1 MIRELVG
8 KIEAKQHLT
17 QAEASALMQDLLGG
31 RVEEAEIVSLLTALG
46 DKGVTL
52 EELVGFASV
61 MRSKACET
69 LEEAGVDVD
78 LLRGEAGLLD
88 TCGTGGDGRG
98 TFNVSTAA
106 AIVAAAAGARV
117 AKHGN
122 RSISSR
128 SGSADVLEALGVRL
142 DLPLERIPQCLEE
155 VGLVFLFA
163 PRVHLAMKHVQGA
176 RRKLRTKTVFNLLG
190 PLTNP
195 LGATAQLLGVYEPQL
210 AEMMAQ
216 VLAGLGSR
224 RALVVAG
231 ADGTDEVSTV
241 GGTKLCE
248 LRDGE
253 VSTREIAPEEFGLSR
268 RSADS
273 LQGGDP
279 SANAALMR
287 DILGGHLG
295 PLRDW
300 VLVNTSA
307 ALVAAGRAEGFR
319 EGVAMA
325 AEAIDSG
332 RARQK
337 LESLAAFTRKCSA

>member
-46 DKGVTL
+46 DKGATL

>member
-1 MIRELVG
+1 MFREFIE

-17 QAEASALMQDLLGG
+17 QAEASALMQELLGG

-46 DKGVTL
+46 DKGATL

-61 MRSKACET
+61 MRSKARET

-78 LLRGEAGLLD
+78 ALRGEAGLLD

-128 SGSADVLEALGVRL
+128 SGSADVLEALSVRL

-163 PRVHLAMKHVQGA
+163 PRIHLAMKHVQGA
-176 RRKLRTKTVFNLLG
+176 RRKLKTKTVFNLLG

-216 VLAGLGSR
+216 ALAGLGSR

-268 RSADS
+268 QSADS

-337 LESLAAFTRKCSA
+337 VESLATFTRKCSA